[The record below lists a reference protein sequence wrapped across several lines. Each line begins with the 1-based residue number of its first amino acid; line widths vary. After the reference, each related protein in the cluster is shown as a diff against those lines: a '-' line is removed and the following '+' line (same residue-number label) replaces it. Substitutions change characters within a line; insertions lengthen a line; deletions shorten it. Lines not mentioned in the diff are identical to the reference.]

1 MSFSKKMLLKSF
13 TYKRKKNT
21 LGCLLLS
28 QSESGVF
35 HVITSFT
42 FTTVSSDITL
52 FDFIFVEPVHWCL
65 CTESIFD
72 GFSHPSGGRP
82 NLTLQLPP
90 GILFPQVAT
99 YALVNV
105 HVHI

>member
-1 MSFSKKMLLKSF
+1 MLLKSF

-28 QSESGVF
+28 QSESGAF
-35 HVITSFT
+35 KVITVFSFST
-42 FTTVSSDITL
+42 VRRDLPMLDFTL
-52 FDFIFVEPVHWCL
+52 EEPVHWCL